1 MAKSEI
7 LTWRL
12 TPDLK
17 NTLERRA
24 RQEGRSVAGL
34 LDRVVQDWLRNGKSD
49 ADDEAEQAR
58 LHREVAKYI
67 GTISGGNPRRAESAR
82 ETIRARLT
90 QAHER
95 SRPR

>member
-7 LTWRL
+7 FTWRL

-17 NTLERRA
+17 HTLERRA

-58 LHREVAKYI
+58 LRREATKWI
-67 GTISGGNPRRAESAR
+67 GSISGGNPYRAETAR
-82 ETIRARLT
+82 ETIRERLRQT
-90 QAHER
+90 HER

>member
-1 MAKSEI
+1 MAKTEI
-7 LTWRL
+7 FTWRL
-12 TPDLK
+12 TSDLK

-58 LHREVAKYI
+58 LHREAAKYI
-67 GTISGGNPRRAESAR
+67 GTISGNIPSHGEAAR
-82 ETIRARLT
+82 QAIRERLRK
-90 QAHER
+90 QHAR